1 MFVNLKDML
10 KLLGNAH
17 FAGWNIA
24 LRRDEEQV
32 NQVLQNSQEFIH
44 IYPEYKVVE
53 DVFKYQPSKAS
64 ACCEFQND
72 MQIFDASVFRGVTY
86 WRYFEW
92 MDQRIDWLGG

>member
-1 MFVNLKDML
+1 VVVNLKDML
-10 KLLGNAH
+10 KLVGDPH

-24 LRRDEEQV
+24 LRRDEEQI

-53 DVFKYQPSKAS
+53 DFFKYQPSKAS

-72 MQIFDASVFRGVTY
+72 MQIFDARVFRGVTY